1 MDQWFKNGANFSLK
15 AYCNH
20 VNRCYLVILL
30 PRHFS
35 FLISYKFLYYCS
47 MKKIILFLI
56 TIITFTNVNYASFPV
71 VEKVSDQTTGSMTD
85 PLFPTIFYILGIV
98 AFILF
103 CFTIL
108 NFLKNGFS
116 RRQWWIYLSSSI
128 LFIYFAFWFVA
139 PLLWMALYFLIVEPN
154 F

>member
-1 MDQWFKNGANFSLK
+1 
-15 AYCNH
+15 
-20 VNRCYLVILL
+20 
-30 PRHFS
+30 
-35 FLISYKFLYYCS
+35 

-56 TIITFTNVNYASFPV
+56 TITTFINVNYASFPF

-85 PLFPTIFYILGIV
+85 PLFPTSFYILGIV

-108 NFLKNGFS
+108 NFLKNGFI